1 MADNLTSQ
9 LKIFYEQRP
18 ARLSDFTNVMFPT
31 RRVFASE
38 VIPVDRIIPTG
49 ALAGYRERGAASNV
63 LPYNPGTGIVG
74 RPPIIAVKTPVTED
88 LAAQNTVGSEVN
100 APANEQLLR
109 KYAFIQDQQAEA
121 IYATIAKQAADI
133 LSLGSFT
140 PIDSVGNVVGE
151 VVDFQR
157 DPSLTHAENYSAAG
171 GAVKQITA
179 AYTALKKF
187 GVPSTG
193 LFVLVGSMVMARLQT
208 DADFMN
214 LLQIQGLNA
223 GRQYVSPDNRVV
235 GTILSN
241 ALMPG
246 FAVPMTILSFDETY
260 LGPGGARQTFIS
272 PLSVIVSSFNTERYQ
287 CYGGVYIGDGQ
298 TMSAQIYAGE
308 IVSDRFFSKD
318 PDTLLL
324 RSQSRPLLIPANV
337 NHTACFTSTS

>member
-1 MADNLTSQ
+1 MADNLTAQ

-18 ARLSDFTNVMFPT
+18 ARLSDFTNVVFPT
-31 RRVFASE
+31 RKVFASE
-38 VIPVDRIIPTG
+38 VIPVDRIVPSG

-63 LPYNPGTGIVG
+63 LPYNPGVGIVG

-88 LAAQNTVGSEVN
+88 LAAQNTVGSEIN

-109 KYAFIQDQQAEA
+109 KYAYIQDQQAEA

-133 LSLGSFT
+133 LATGKFT
-140 PIDSVGNVVGE
+140 PVDSAGNVVGE

-157 DPSLTHAENYSAAG
+157 DTSLTYSGNYSAAG
-171 GAVKQITA
+171 GAVTQITA

-187 GVPSTG
+187 GIPSTG
-193 LFVLVGSMVMARLQT
+193 LFVLVGSTVMARLQKDT
-208 DADFMN
+208 DFMN
-214 LLQIQGLNA
+214 LLKIQGLNA

-246 FAVPMTILSFDETY
+246 FAVPMSIISFDETY
-260 LGPGGARQTFIS
+260 LDTAGVRQPFIP
-272 PLSVIVSSFNTERYQ
+272 PLSVIVSSFNSERYQ
-287 CYGGVYIGDGQ
+287 CYGGVYVGDER

-308 IVSDRFFSKD
+308 IVSDRFFNKD